1 LRDTL
6 VGRTISTTTPSGG
19 GSSYRTLQC
28 ASNCSST
35 TDNGWFVDLP
45 DSGER
50 VNIDPRLQLG
60 TLVVASNVPQNS
72 ECTIGGYSYINFFDF
87 KTGLAVSSAANSSI
101 GYKIADA
108 LAVGFNIVR
117 LPDGKSVVITQT
129 GDAKQRTM
137 EDPIASPALGGRRT
151 SWRELMR

>member
-1 LRDTL
+1 LI
-6 VGRTISTTTPSGG
+6 GRTISSVTETGG
-19 GSSYRTLQC
+19 NSYRTLQC
-28 ASNCSST
+28 ASNCSNN
-35 TDNGWFVDLP
+35 TDSGWFVDLP

-50 VNIDPRLQLG
+50 VNIDPKLQLG
-60 TLVVASNVPQNS
+60 TLVFASNVPQNS
-72 ECTIGGYSYINFFDF
+72 ECTIGGYSYINFLDF
-87 KTGLAVSSAANSSI
+87 RTGLAVSASPNGTI

-117 LPDGKSVVITQT
+117 LPDGKSVVIVQT
-129 GDAKQRTM
+129 GDAKQRTL